1 MGKLS
6 LLVLLLIFSC
16 TQKVQINPNI
26 IGKWKIVAANNG
38 IYHDYKTD
46 SSSIS
51 KMFLDSL
58 AGRKDSAITLE
69 MFSFFVKQYID
80 YYFTF
85 DENGN
90 YQEIRSGKV
99 RVSGQYT
106 INTASQTIEVMYEN
120 DEKKRPGSFKF
131 MFEKNKLKLF
141 LSSLPDEDFE
151 LTLERSQ

>member
-6 LLVLLLIFSC
+6 LLLLQLIFSC
-16 TQKVQINPNI
+16 TQKVQTNPNI

-69 MFSFFVKQYID
+69 MFSFFVK
-80 YYFTF
+80 
-85 DENGN
+85 
-90 YQEIRSGKV
+90 
-99 RVSGQYT
+99 
-106 INTASQTIEVMYEN
+106 
-120 DEKKRPGSFKF
+120 
-131 MFEKNKLKLF
+131 
-141 LSSLPDEDFE
+141 
-151 LTLERSQ
+151 